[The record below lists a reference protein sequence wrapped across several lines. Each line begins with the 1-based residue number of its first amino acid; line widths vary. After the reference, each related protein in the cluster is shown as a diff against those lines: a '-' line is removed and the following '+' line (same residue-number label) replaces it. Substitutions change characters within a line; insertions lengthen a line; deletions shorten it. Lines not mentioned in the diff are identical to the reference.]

1 MARAVSVVTILPIV
15 FRLLH
20 YGSGIGQLRNCPY
33 LEQISPNPEL
43 NRHVICSSIHVRFN
57 ETGCL
62 MSDYFKAG
70 STSEVRED
78 SCGEVEFKYHD
89 KFNDLRSQC
98 YCVIDQ
104 QEPTRYE
111 TLHCLFK
118 AMEAIYDFMHLEC
131 VDEAIAHL
139 IELGLTTTAPST
151 NMTTTT
157 TITRL
162 TETNTST
169 SSDNTTATAPTETIR
184 TSATIPSATSSIPSR
199 SITTIAAIPYTNT
212 TTGAST
218 PIESIATAPSPT
230 TVTTTAAS
238 MGTSLEATTAIPTPN
253 TTKTSTAFTEV
264 TTTATIVSS
273 TTTLKDERSM
283 ISTTASTTETATT
296 ISEPTIA
303 FSIQATPPMTFTA
316 TSLLYVD
323 TTTTSLSATAA
334 TISTDTVST
343 DASQKETDST
353 TVKKSSSIGSIT
365 KSTMFLEEVL
375 LFWSCILNRVA

>member
-118 AMEAIYDFMHLEC
+118 AMDAIDDKLDTKNFPFLAGHQ
-131 VDEAIAHL
+131 
-139 IELGLTTTAPST
+139 T
-151 NMTTTT
+151 NQPF
-157 TITRL
+157 R
-162 TETNTST
+162 
-169 SSDNTTATAPTETIR
+169 APT
-184 TSATIPSATSSIPSR
+184 SAR
-199 SITTIAAIPYTNT
+199 Y
-212 TTGAST
+212 GQW
-218 PIESIATAPSPT
+218 PT
-230 TVTTTAAS
+230 RNGAAS
-238 MGTSLEATTAIPTPN
+238 SVP
-253 TTKTSTAFTEV
+253 
-264 TTTATIVSS
+264 
-273 TTTLKDERSM
+273 
-283 ISTTASTTETATT
+283 
-296 ISEPTIA
+296 
-303 FSIQATPPMTFTA
+303 
-316 TSLLYVD
+316 
-323 TTTTSLSATAA
+323 
-334 TISTDTVST
+334 
-343 DASQKETDST
+343 
-353 TVKKSSSIGSIT
+353 
-365 KSTMFLEEVL
+365 
-375 LFWSCILNRVA
+375 